1 MDGRALSRDAE
12 RTVPTAAGIYDWL
25 LGGQHYRPCDVDAA
39 NAALKLFP
47 NLARAAR
54 LNREFLQRAVR
65 FLAVQ
70 GIDQFLDIGSGYPAV
85 GNVHEIAEQ
94 TAPDG
99 RVVYV
104 DHDEH
109 TVAVSR
115 AMLAEEPGVTCV
127 QGDVREPDAIFGNP
141 EVTSRLDFD
150 RPLGLLLIAV
160 LPFVPGDAAPLVGR
174 YVDRLAPGSHLVITH
189 LASADD
195 ARIRHAQ
202 EETSQQYNTSV
213 RQSVRARTRSEIQAL
228 FAGTELVSPGLV
240 PVPDWRPLH
249 PDKYVAEEADP
260 VRAVLVGAAGRVE

>member
-12 RTVPTAAGIYDWL
+12 RTVPTAAGVYDWL
-25 LGGQHYRPCDVDAA
+25 LGGRHYQPCDVDAA
-39 NAALKLFP
+39 NATLKLFP
-47 NLARAAR
+47 NLARVAR

-65 FLAVQ
+65 FLAAQ
-70 GIDQFLDIGSGYPAV
+70 GIDQFLDIGSGYPAA

-94 TAPDG
+94 SAADG

-115 AMLAEEPGVTCV
+115 ALLAEEPNATCV
-127 QGDVREPDAIFGNP
+127 HGDVREPDAILGNP

-150 RPLGLLLIAV
+150 RPLGLLLISV

-174 YVDRLAPGSHLVITH
+174 YLERLAPGSHLVITH
-189 LASADD
+189 LVSADD
-195 ARIRHAQ
+195 ARIRHLQ
-202 EETSQQYNTSV
+202 EATSQRYNTSV
-213 RQSVRARTRSEIQAL
+213 RQSAYARTRSEVRAL

-240 PVPDWRPLH
+240 PVPDWRPLRR
-249 PDKYVAEEADP
+249 DKYVADEADP